1 MTNVARVAVAGVHGH
16 GASHVRNVARLAE
29 TGRARLVAV
38 ADPRPA
44 PDLPADVQVFAGL
57 EELLASTEV
66 DVVIIS
72 TPIQTHVP
80 LAEMAMRAGADVLLE
95 KPPTASLA
103 EFEQLSA
110 VVAETG
116 RACQVG
122 FQAQASVATLRL
134 AKMVADGRFGE
145 IRGISAVGK
154 WVRKAQYFQ
163 RARWA
168 GRRTLDGVAVVDG
181 AVTNPLAHS
190 TAAALLLDGSP
201 GVDDV
206 RSVETD
212 LFRANAIESDDT
224 STVRIVT
231 SRGTTILIAV
241 TLCAAEHLEPSVIVH
256 GSTGR
261 AVLRY
266 ASDTVEIH
274 EGSCTTITKR
284 ERDDL
289 LENLLAHRADP
300 AVPLYCP
307 LSATGGFTKVV
318 EAVRVA
324 EAPSEIPG
332 ALVRWEGEGLERH
345 PIVLDVE
352 KWIDRAS
359 DELALFSELGAPWTI
374 QQPRES

>member
-1 MTNVARVAVAGVHGH
+1 MTAPRVAVVGIHGH

-29 TGRARLVAV
+29 AGRARLVAV
-38 ADPRPA
+38 ADPLPA
-44 PDLPADVQVFAGL
+44 EGLPADVQVYGGL
-57 EELLASTEV
+57 DEVLASTEV

-80 LAEMAMRAGADVLLE
+80 LAELAMRAGADVLLE

-122 FQAQASVATLRL
+122 FQAQASTATLRL
-134 AKMVADGRFGE
+134 ARMVAEGRFGE
-145 IRGISAVGK
+145 LRGISAVGK
-154 WVRKAQYFQ
+154 WVRTAQYFQ

-201 GVDDV
+201 GADDV
-206 RSVETD
+206 RSVETE
-212 LFRANAIESDDT
+212 LFRANPIESDDT

-231 SRGTTILIAV
+231 ARGTTILIAV
-241 TLCAAEHLEPSVIVH
+241 TLCALEHLEPSVIVH
-256 GSTGR
+256 GSKGR

-266 ASDTVEIH
+266 ASDTREIH
-274 EGSCTTITKR
+274 EGSCTTVTKS
-284 ERDDL
+284 ERYDL
-289 LENLLAHRADP
+289 LENLLEHRADP

-324 EAPSEIPG
+324 EAPAEIPA

-345 PIVLDVE
+345 PIVVDVE
-352 KWIDRAS
+352 TWIDRAS
-359 DELALFSELGAPWTI
+359 DELALFSEIRAPWTI
-374 QQPRES
+374 QQKRES